1 MTPKPITTQ
10 QTKHIRGILKNFNEL
25 AMEKYRAGA
34 EIHGGNLWEKA
45 DIINMIKEE
54 ALDLYIYACTLEDQ
68 IKEHKDFD
76 KDKVK
81 EV

>member
-1 MTPKPITTQ
+1 MRQ
-10 QTKHIRGILKNFNEL
+10 AQEDHIDEIICKFEEE
-25 AMEKYRAGA
+25 AYKKYKKGSR
-34 EIHGGNLWEKA
+34 EHGGNLWEKA